1 MCGAT
6 SARTFQNEPPSS
18 SISAAAG
25 NSEEVKELSTSPPLE
40 DLCYFSSF
48 VYAPQILRRVLKMD
62 LCVLSSVLSIMC
74 SCTAHTGNFT
84 CSGDEARRFNRGC
97 VCFMAARS
105 NLRAALHMLLLRQPR
120 AFMRGFNVILFAVL
134 ALPTAEAPTASS
146 TASSTAAAAAQE
158 HHLRTRR
165 CSCAT
170 FLDKECVYF
179 CHLDIIWVNTPE

>member
-1 MCGAT
+1 
-6 SARTFQNEPPSS
+6 
-18 SISAAAG
+18 
-25 NSEEVKELSTSPPLE
+25 
-40 DLCYFSSF
+40 
-48 VYAPQILRRVLKMD
+48 
-62 LCVLSSVLSIMC
+62 
-74 SCTAHTGNFT
+74 
-84 CSGDEARRFNRGC
+84 
-97 VCFMAARS
+97 MAARS

-146 TASSTAAAAAQE
+146 TAAAAAAAQE